1 MKRTINGR
9 MYDTDTATLLC
20 AGEKEI
26 QAVYR
31 KRTGEYFA
39 VHAGQDGEPII
50 SPVSREWAQWLVE
63 KVAGKEKADDLFAS
77 FNPRRPF
84 ADYVQYNISIPV
96 ALDEK
101 IRRLAYRKCVS
112 LAEMLR
118 RMVEAYP
125 EE

>member
-9 MYDTDTATLLC
+9 VYDTETATLLC
-20 AGEKEI
+20 AGEEEI

-39 VHAGQDGEPII
+39 VHALKDGEPII
-50 SPVSREWAQWLVE
+50 SPVSREWAKWLVE
-63 KVAGKEKADDLFAS
+63 KVVGKEKATELFAS

-84 ADYVQYNISIPV
+84 ADYVQYNVSIPV

-101 IRRLAYRKCVS
+101 IRRLAYHNGLS
-112 LAEMLR
+112 LTEMLR
-118 RMVEAYP
+118 RMVEEYP

>member
-1 MKRTINGR
+1 MKRMINGR
-9 MYDTDTATLLC
+9 VYDTETATLLC

-39 VHAGQDGEPII
+39 VRAVAEGETII
-50 SPVSREWAQWLVE
+50 SPVSREWAKWLVE
-63 KVAGKEKADDLFAS
+63 KVGGKEKAADLFAS

-84 ADYVQYNISIPV
+84 ADYVQYNVSIPV

-101 IRRLAYRKCVS
+101 IRRLAYHQGLS
-112 LAEMLR
+112 LTEMLR
-118 RMVEAYP
+118 RMAEAYP